1 MTNTFGNNTDIKTGF
16 SNIDT
21 ITGGLKRKD
30 LIVVASRPG
39 IGKTTFAINLAYNF
53 CNNNYTVAYFTL
65 ESSGTQFVKKTISC
79 ISKVSIK
86 NIVSGNVDDEQHK
99 DIVDYATKLID
110 KQLYICDK
118 ANLTIVDF
126 ENKCKEL
133 KKNNGLDVAIIDYLQ
148 LLSLGKVEEVDT
160 TNISSRKYEIDYLLR
175 RLKVIARELDIAIIV
190 TSQMHRSS
198 ELNGN
203 PQASDFRE
211 SSRVEQ
217 YADVI
222 FLMSVNKDS
231 PNNMKTMDIIVAKNT
246 NGETGV
252 VGLKFDKSTY
262 SFNELHQ

>member
-1 MTNTFGNNTDIKTGF
+1 MNNTFGNNTDIKTGF

-30 LIVVASRPG
+30 LIAVASRPG
-39 IGKTTFAINLAYNF
+39 IGKTTFAINLACNF

-65 ESSGTQFVKKTISC
+65 ESSGTQVVKEIISC
-79 ISKVSIK
+79 ISKVPIK

-99 DIVDYATKLID
+99 DIVNCSTKLID
-110 KQLYICDK
+110 KQLYVCDK
-118 ANLTIVDF
+118 PNLTIVDF

-133 KKNNGLDVAIIDYLQ
+133 KKNSGLDVAIIDYLQ
-148 LLSLGKVEEVDT
+148 LLALGKVEEVDT
-160 TNISSRKYEIDYLLR
+160 TNISSGKDEIDYLLR

-190 TSQMHRSS
+190 TSQLHRRS
-198 ELNGN
+198 ESNEK
-203 PQASDFRE
+203 PQESDFRE
-211 SSRVEQ
+211 SSGVEQ

-231 PNNMKTMDIIVAKNT
+231 PDNMKIIDIIVAKNK

-252 VGLKFDKSTY
+252 VGLKFDKSAHCY
-262 SFNELHQ
+262 EVID